1 MAQGTEGATPAMVE
15 GGSVVPEQGAEQQA
29 PEIPAGAGEI
39 GGSQEPFFGYTFP
52 DGTQKNWASKEELS
66 KAFRDSYFREK
77 DYYGKTQS
85 LAEMR
90 KQYESQSADIAKQKE
105 SIERDRKEYDDFQ
118 WMVKNRPDVYE
129 YLQKQ
134 SRTPASP
141 DVAYTRAQK
150 YADEQLGELKKEI
163 KELKDAQLNREL
175 ESTRDSVYATMEKQ
189 FPNFDRQRVSDLLD
203 EIGSGDLEKIVRVLY
218 HADSGMR
225 GAQSADR
232 RIAETGAEKAAAQL
246 TPSGGSGRAE
256 RATPKSLDE
265 AAKLA
270 EREYAGI
277 KPDYE

>member
-1 MAQGTEGATPAMVE
+1 MAEGTEGATPAIVE
-15 GGSVVPEQGAEQQA
+15 GGNIVPEQGVEQQA
-29 PEIPAGAGEI
+29 QEIPAGAGEI

-52 DGTQKNWASKEELS
+52 DGTQKNWASKEELE

-90 KQYESQSADIAKQKE
+90 KQYEKQSADIAKQKE
-105 SIERDRKEYDDFQ
+105 EIDRTRKEYEDFQ

-134 SRTPASP
+134 SRSPASP

-150 YADEQLGELKKEI
+150 YADEQLEELRKEI
-163 KELKDAQLNREL
+163 KDLKDAQLNREL
-175 ESTRDSVYATMEKQ
+175 ESTRDSVYAAMEKQ

-232 RIAETGAEKAAAQL
+232 RVAETTAEKAAAQL

-256 RATPKSLDE
+256 RAVPKDLDE